1 MSNYTIIP
9 QQIGNGYIGKVYQIQ
24 CLEPPHN
31 KLIIKVFDQNNN
43 ERYNKE
49 REILSKFTEHEYI
62 IKLNNANIILDNSN
76 FFPNDSSYL
85 LFDYLEH
92 GNLSLYL
99 QYMENYPD
107 ISEEF
112 VKLFCFKLLK
122 ALRIIHSYK
131 ICHSKLDILNI
142 MLDSE
147 FNPTIIHF
155 SEAFIV
161 NNINNFRKDFE
172 GLANILATMITQGK
186 VLHCK
191 YDHTKKYFEITD
203 NFKRKSRDTKFW
215 KMYEESQKKDIKKF
229 ISFFNRLIK
238 TKIGNIDELFNHE
251 WLIDLSR
258 NVNYLNE
265 IENQSRIY
273 FQKRYQYLFESKKN
287 ESSIKVDLN
296 SILNEPINYNNSL
309 FNNKFNK
316 GECNNDE
323 YKYNLEIRKI
333 ENEPKGILFD
343 YIEII
348 TNNINN
354 NNNKEKSCIP
364 YNFMIEFQNCI
375 ESLNLEIGIKFS
387 KQNLSYTLT
396 INDQKNN
403 EIKDQKNNEIKEDDT
418 NNSDDCQEECNDFI
432 DDDRSSEEDDSESLI
447 IKIELLQYNKKNDY
461 DDYYIDKYFLMF
473 NYIQGEIYDYYFYL
487 KKLKEEAKNL
497 LAKTL

>member
-1 MSNYTIIP
+1 
-9 QQIGNGYIGKVYQIQ
+9 
-24 CLEPPHN
+24 
-31 KLIIKVFDQNNN
+31 
-43 ERYNKE
+43 
-49 REILSKFTEHEYI
+49 
-62 IKLNNANIILDNSN
+62 
-76 FFPNDSSYL
+76 
-85 LFDYLEH
+85 
-92 GNLSLYL
+92 
-99 QYMENYPD
+99 MENYPD

-131 ICHSKLDILNI
+131 ICHSKLDLLNI

-203 NFKRKSRDTKFW
+203 NFKRKLRDTKFW

-265 IENQSRIY
+265 IENKSRIY

-296 SILNEPINYNNSL
+296 SILNEPINYNTNL
-309 FNNKFNK
+309 FNNQFNK

-375 ESLNLEIGIKFS
+375 ESLNLEIAIKFS

-418 NNSDDCQEECNDFI
+418 NNSDDFQEECNDFI
-432 DDDRSSEEDDSESLI
+432 DDDISSEEDDSESLI

-487 KKLKEEAKNL
+487 KKLKEEAKIL
-497 LAKTL
+497 LSKTL

>member
-1 MSNYTIIP
+1 
-9 QQIGNGYIGKVYQIQ
+9 
-24 CLEPPHN
+24 
-31 KLIIKVFDQNNN
+31 
-43 ERYNKE
+43 
-49 REILSKFTEHEYI
+49 
-62 IKLNNANIILDNSN
+62 
-76 FFPNDSSYL
+76 
-85 LFDYLEH
+85 
-92 GNLSLYL
+92 
-99 QYMENYPD
+99 MENYPD

-155 SEAFIV
+155 SEAFII
-161 NNINNFRKDFE
+161 NNINNLRKDFE
-172 GLANILATMITQGK
+172 GLANILASMITQGK

-203 NFKRKSRDTKFW
+203 NFKRKLRDTKFW

-265 IENQSRIY
+265 IENKSRIY

-296 SILNEPINYNNSL
+296 SILNEPINYNTNL
-309 FNNKFNK
+309 FNNQFNK

>member
-1 MSNYTIIP
+1 
-9 QQIGNGYIGKVYQIQ
+9 
-24 CLEPPHN
+24 
-31 KLIIKVFDQNNN
+31 
-43 ERYNKE
+43 
-49 REILSKFTEHEYI
+49 
-62 IKLNNANIILDNSN
+62 
-76 FFPNDSSYL
+76 
-85 LFDYLEH
+85 
-92 GNLSLYL
+92 
-99 QYMENYPD
+99 MENYPD

-131 ICHSKLDILNI
+131 ICHSKLDLLNI

-172 GLANILATMITQGK
+172 GLANILASMITQGK

-203 NFKRKSRDTKFW
+203 NFKRKLRDTKFW

-265 IENQSRIY
+265 IENKSRIY

-296 SILNEPINYNNSL
+296 SILNEPINYNTNL
-309 FNNKFNK
+309 FNNQFNK

-375 ESLNLEIGIKFS
+375 ESLNLEIAIKFS

-487 KKLKEEAKNL
+487 KKLKEEAKIL
-497 LAKTL
+497 LSKTL

>member
-1 MSNYTIIP
+1 
-9 QQIGNGYIGKVYQIQ
+9 
-24 CLEPPHN
+24 
-31 KLIIKVFDQNNN
+31 
-43 ERYNKE
+43 
-49 REILSKFTEHEYI
+49 
-62 IKLNNANIILDNSN
+62 
-76 FFPNDSSYL
+76 
-85 LFDYLEH
+85 
-92 GNLSLYL
+92 
-99 QYMENYPD
+99 MENYPD

-155 SEAFIV
+155 SEAFII
-161 NNINNFRKDFE
+161 NNINNLRKDFE
-172 GLANILATMITQGK
+172 GLANILASMITQGK

-203 NFKRKSRDTKFW
+203 NFKRKLRDTKFW

-296 SILNEPINYNNSL
+296 SILNEPINYNTNL
-309 FNNKFNK
+309 FNNQFNK

-487 KKLKEEAKNL
+487 KKLKEEAKIL
-497 LAKTL
+497 LSKTL

>member
-9 QQIGNGYIGKVYQIQ
+9 QQIGNGCIGKVYQIQ

-31 KLIIKVFDQNNN
+31 KLIIKVFAQNNN

-62 IKLNNANIILDNSN
+62 IKLKNADIILDNSN
-76 FFPNDSSYL
+76 FFPNHSTYL

-131 ICHSKLDILNI
+131 ICHSKLDLLNI

-155 SEAFIV
+155 SEAFII

-203 NFKRKSRDTKFW
+203 NFKRKLRDTKFW

-296 SILNEPINYNNSL
+296 SILNEPINYNTNL
-309 FNNKFNK
+309 FNNQFNK

-375 ESLNLEIGIKFS
+375 ESLNLKIGIEFS
-387 KQNLSYTLT
+387 KENLSYTLT
-396 INDQKNN
+396 FEDQN
-403 EIKDQKNNEIKEDDT
+403 NNEIKEDDT
-418 NNSDDCQEECNDFI
+418 NNSDECQEECNDFI

-487 KKLKEEAKNL
+487 KKLKEEAKIL
-497 LAKTL
+497 LSKTL

>member
-1 MSNYTIIP
+1 
-9 QQIGNGYIGKVYQIQ
+9 
-24 CLEPPHN
+24 
-31 KLIIKVFDQNNN
+31 
-43 ERYNKE
+43 
-49 REILSKFTEHEYI
+49 
-62 IKLNNANIILDNSN
+62 
-76 FFPNDSSYL
+76 
-85 LFDYLEH
+85 
-92 GNLSLYL
+92 
-99 QYMENYPD
+99 MENYPD

-155 SEAFIV
+155 SEAFII
-161 NNINNFRKDFE
+161 NNINNLRKDFE
-172 GLANILATMITQGK
+172 GLANILASMITQGK

-203 NFKRKSRDTKFW
+203 NFKRKLRDTKFW

-296 SILNEPINYNNSL
+296 SILNEPINYNTNL
-309 FNNKFNK
+309 FNNQFNK

-375 ESLNLEIGIKFS
+375 ESLNLEIAIKFS

-487 KKLKEEAKNL
+487 KKLKEEAKIL
-497 LAKTL
+497 LSKTL

>member
-31 KLIIKVFDQNNN
+31 KLIIKVFDHDNN
-43 ERYNKE
+43 EHYNKE

-62 IKLNNANIILDNSN
+62 IKLKNENIILDNSN
-76 FFPNDSSYL
+76 FFSNDSTYL
-85 LFDYLEH
+85 LFDFLEH

-99 QYMENYPD
+99 QYMDNYPD

-131 ICHSKLDILNI
+131 ICHSKLDLLNI

-161 NNINNFRKDFE
+161 TNINSLRKDFE

-186 VLHCK
+186 FLHCK
-191 YDHTKKYFEITD
+191 YDRANGYFEITD

-215 KMYEESQKKDIKKF
+215 KLYEMTHKKNIKDF

-238 TKIGNIDELFNHE
+238 TKIGNIEELFNHE
-251 WLIDLSR
+251 WLINLSR

-265 IENQSRIY
+265 IENKSRIY
-273 FQKRYQYLFESKKN
+273 FQKRYQDLLEFKKN
-287 ESSIKVDLN
+287 ESSIKVDIN
-296 SILNEPINYNNSL
+296 SIINEPINYNNSL
-309 FNNKFNK
+309 FINKFNK

-323 YKYNLEIRKI
+323 YKYNLKIRKI

-343 YIEII
+343 YIEIV
-348 TNNINN
+348 TNNNYNID
-354 NNNKEKSCIP
+354 ESCIP
-364 YNFMIEFQNCI
+364 YKIMIEFQNSI
-375 ESLNLEIGIKFS
+375 ESLNLGIKIEYS
-387 KQNLSYTLT
+387 KQYLSYTLT
-396 INDQKNN
+396 F
-403 EIKDQKNNEIKEDDT
+403 EDQKNNEIKEDDT
-418 NNSDDCQEECNDFI
+418 NNNDECQEESNDFI
-432 DDDRSSEEDDSESLI
+432 DDDRSSEEDDSEQLI
-447 IKIELLQYNKKNDY
+447 IKIELLEYNKKNDY
-461 DDYYIDKYFLMF
+461 DDFYNDKYFLMF

-487 KKLKEEAKNL
+487 KKLKEEAKIL
-497 LAKTL
+497 LAKPL

>member
-1 MSNYTIIP
+1 
-9 QQIGNGYIGKVYQIQ
+9 
-24 CLEPPHN
+24 
-31 KLIIKVFDQNNN
+31 
-43 ERYNKE
+43 
-49 REILSKFTEHEYI
+49 
-62 IKLNNANIILDNSN
+62 
-76 FFPNDSSYL
+76 
-85 LFDYLEH
+85 
-92 GNLSLYL
+92 
-99 QYMENYPD
+99 MENYPD

-155 SEAFIV
+155 SEAFII
-161 NNINNFRKDFE
+161 NNINNLRKDFE
-172 GLANILATMITQGK
+172 GLANILASMITQGK

-203 NFKRKSRDTKFW
+203 NFKRKLRDTKFW

-296 SILNEPINYNNSL
+296 SILNEPINYNTNL
-309 FNNKFNK
+309 FNNQFNK

-375 ESLNLEIGIKFS
+375 ESLNLKIGIEFS

-396 INDQKNN
+396 F
-403 EIKDQKNNEIKEDDT
+403 KDQNNNEIKEDDT

-487 KKLKEEAKNL
+487 KKLKEEAKIL
-497 LAKTL
+497 LSKTL